1 MDTSIDRVQDPV
13 SRRELVYDVTEKSVQ
28 QLHAALSSGQVTVS
42 QLVRGYIDRIDAF
55 DRGGPRLNSVV
66 MLNPSALDEAAALDA
81 ERNAKGMRGPLH
93 GIPVL
98 IKDNID
104 VAGLPT
110 SGGSLAFANLY
121 PKADAFLV
129 QKLRAAGAIVLGKTT
144 MHELAAGVT
153 NVSSLTGFTRN
164 PYDPRRVPGGSSGGT
179 AAAIAASFAAVGI
192 GSDTCGSLRLP
203 AACQSL
209 YTLRLTR
216 GLASRSGMMP
226 LSTTQD
232 VPGPLARTVADLA
245 IVLDVM
251 VAADPAD
258 ASTVD
263 AQGHRPRSYFAGI
276 RANALAG
283 LKIGVLPQLFGN
295 AADEVEVS
303 ELTRQA
309 LQKMAAL
316 GAQLIDVDIPNLE
329 PLMRASNVIA
339 HEFRF
344 ALAGYLRRYP
354 ASSITS
360 LGDVI
365 AAGSHHEQLDAVLR
379 ARNAT
384 QEADSEAYREAL
396 AHQAKLR
403 GIVEACMARHG
414 VDVLAY
420 PALRRKPTLI
430 GEILPADNSQ
440 LGPGTGLPSIVMP
453 AGWTRDTL
461 PVGIELLGT
470 PYAEQDLLSYASH
483 WEAHGWSRMPPFS
496 TPSLFAL
503 SASSR
508 RLRGTVHLCERCG
521 DAQTVRVDYALD
533 TLTAELTYEVS
544 AGAALADRL
553 IAVTA
558 HARQDRQTG
567 PVFVNLLARGERK
580 RADTVTLAPHQLGW
594 WVNGDVVLRLT
605 TTSGMHEV
613 VPVSASTTA
622 DARMGHPNSNSNPPI
637 P

>member
-1 MDTSIDRVQDPV
+1 MDTSIDV
-13 SRRELVYDVTEKSVQ
+13 STDQVSTREPIYDVTEKSVQ
-28 QLHAALSSGQVTVS
+28 QLHAALSSGQVTAS
-42 QLVRGYIDRIDAF
+42 QLVQGYIDRIDAF

-66 MLNPSALDEAAALDA
+66 VLNPSALDEAAALDA
-81 ERNAKGMRGPLH
+81 ERSAKGMRGPLH
-93 GIPVL
+93 GIPIL
-98 IKDNID
+98 IKDNVD

-121 PKADAFLV
+121 PESDAFLV

-153 NVSSLTGFTRN
+153 NASSLTGFTRN

-179 AAAIAASFAAVGI
+179 AAAVAASFAAVGI

-203 AACQSL
+203 ASCQSL

-232 VPGPLARTVADLA
+232 IPGPLARTVADLA
-245 IVLDVM
+245 IVLDAIVG
-251 VAADPAD
+251 ADPAD

-263 AQGHRPRSYFAGI
+263 VQRHLPRSYLTGI
-276 RANALAG
+276 RAHALAG
-283 LKIGVLPQLFGN
+283 LRIGVLPQLFGN

-303 ELTRQA
+303 ELARQA
-309 LQKMAAL
+309 LYRMEAL
-316 GAQLIDVDIPNLE
+316 GAKLIEVDIPDLE

-354 ASSITS
+354 ASAIGS
-360 LGDVI
+360 LGEVI
-365 AAGSHHEQLDAVLR
+365 AAGLHHEQLDAVLKV
-379 ARNAT
+379 RNAA
-384 QEADSEAYREAL
+384 QESDSEAYREAI
-396 AHQAKLR
+396 AQQAKLR
-403 GIVEACMARHG
+403 EIVEACMARHG

-440 LGPGTGLPSIVMP
+440 LGPGTGLPSVVMP
-453 AGWTRDTL
+453 AGWTRDAL
-461 PVGIELLGT
+461 PVGIELMGLR
-470 PYAEQDLLSYASH
+470 YAEQDLLSYASH
-483 WEAHGWSRMPPFS
+483 WEAQGWTRVPPFS
-496 TPSLFAL
+496 TPSLIAL

-508 RLRGTVHLCERCG
+508 KLRGCVYLRERSG
-521 DAQTVRVDYALD
+521 DEETVRVDYALD
-533 TLTAELTYEVS
+533 RLTAELTYEVS
-544 AGAALADRL
+544 AGEVLADRL

-558 HARQDRQTG
+558 HAMRDRSIG
-567 PVFVNLLARGERK
+567 PVFANLLARGERT
-580 RADTVTLAPHQLGW
+580 RAETVTLAPHQLAW
-594 WVNGDVVLRLT
+594 WVSGDVVLRLT
-605 TTSGMHEV
+605 TTSGTQEV
-613 VPVSASTTA
+613 VPARVSTTA
-622 DARMGHPNSNSNPPI
+622 DERMGHSNSGSSSP
-637 P
+637 